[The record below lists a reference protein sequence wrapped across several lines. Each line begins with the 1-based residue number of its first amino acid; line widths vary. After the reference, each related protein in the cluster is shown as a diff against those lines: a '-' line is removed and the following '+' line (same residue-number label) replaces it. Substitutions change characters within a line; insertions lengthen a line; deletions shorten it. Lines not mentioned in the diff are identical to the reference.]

1 MNRIAMLMLPLTLA
15 GCTSSDVKTGHVDVS
30 QMIFVPPVDVYETTH
45 CIALQQV
52 RSTRVID
59 RVGIAYEMPD
69 RKIWLNRPQW
79 GASLLQDDLVM
90 VSQTTSNMLCSGDIV
105 RFVDSSPAGIRAS
118 VALGPFISYSTAP

>member
-1 MNRIAMLMLPLTLA
+1 VNRIALLMLPLMLV
-15 GCTSSDVKTGHVDVS
+15 GCTSHATTTDIADIS
-30 QMIFVPPVDVYETTH
+30 QMIFVPPVKIYETTQ

-59 RVGIAYEMPD
+59 RIGIAYEMPD

-90 VSQTTSNMLCSGDIV
+90 IRKTSSNRLCSGDIV
-105 RFVDSSPAGIRAS
+105 QFLDSSPSGFRSSI
-118 VALGPFISYSTAP
+118 ALGPFIRYSDSP